1 MTSSEQSLSVPDRR
15 YSRRILWLAA
25 FVVILFGGYSL
36 AWFWAAG
43 ELEAR
48 ADAVLARLGERG
60 VEAECA
66 GLAARGFPFRI
77 GLFCEETLYRD
88 TERGVEVSAGA
99 FRSAAQ
105 VYNPFRIVSE
115 LDGPARVELPDA
127 PPLDLEWEVLKASA
141 RVDEPL
147 PERAS
152 AEARRFAVASD
163 GSPILQADD
172 VQGHMRMNGTDLD
185 LAWSFRGLVLDES
198 LLDGGALPPLDGA
211 GDGVIANGA
220 DVARNGLRGHSG
232 TIRSVRISAGE
243 DASVIVSGPFSVEED
258 GLLNA
263 QLTLRATNP
272 ARLSE
277 VLGQALPEQAGQIQ
291 AALGSGLLGSE
302 PTIPITIDRGQA
314 RLAFIPLGE
323 IPPLR

>member
-1 MTSSEQSLSVPDRR
+1 MTSSEHTLPAVDRR
-15 YSRRILWLAA
+15 YSRRILWLGV
-25 FVVILFGGYSL
+25 FVVLLFGGYTL

-43 ELEAR
+43 ELER
-48 ADAVLARLGERG
+48 EADAALAKLGERG

-66 GLAARGFPFRI
+66 GLEARGFPFRI
-77 GLFCEETLYRD
+77 GLFCDETLYRD

-99 FRSAAQ
+99 LRSAAQ
-105 VYNPFRIVSE
+105 VYNPFRVVGE

-141 RVDEPL
+141 RLDEPL

-152 AEARRFAVASD
+152 AEARRLAVESD
-163 GSPILQADD
+163 GQPILQADD
-172 VQGHMRMNGTDLD
+172 VQGHMRMSGADLD

-211 GDGVIANGA
+211 GDGVIADGG
-220 DVARNGLRGHSG
+220 DVLEGGLRGHSG
-232 TIRSVRISAGE
+232 EVRSAQVSAGG
-243 DASVIVSGPFSVEED
+243 DAGVTVSGPFSVAED

-263 QLTLRATNP
+263 QLTLRATEP

-277 VLGQALPEQAGQIQ
+277 VLAQAFPEQAGQIR

-302 PTIPITIDRGQA
+302 PTLPITIDKGQV
-314 RLAFIPLGE
+314 RLGFIPLGE